1 MLLTLDIETIPTDD
15 PEIIA
20 EIAAGITHPKNMSKA
35 DTIAKWEA
43 EDKPAAVAEAVA
55 RTSFDGGAGRI
66 ACIGLAVDDGPAWS
80 VCRPNEFEVLTEAF
94 GFITDSLRDFKGGHG
109 SESVTVVGHNVAD
122 FDLRFLWQRSVVHGL
137 RLPSC
142 LPRSPKPWD
151 KTVGDT
157 MVMWNPNRE
166 KRVSLDR
173 LCKILG
179 VPTSKGDMD
188 GSKVAEAAAAGE
200 WDKIAR
206 YCEGDVIATRACYL
220 KMAAA

>member
-15 PEIIA
+15 PEVIA

-35 DTIAKWEA
+35 ETIAKWEA
-43 EDKPAAVAEAVA
+43 EEKPAAVAEAVA
-55 RTSFDGGAGRI
+55 RTAFDGGAGRI
-66 ACIGLAVDDGPAWS
+66 VCIGLAVNDGPVWS

-94 GFITDSLRDFKGGHG
+94 HYMLDAQHAYKGDW
-109 SESVTVVGHNVAD
+109 SESVVVVGHNVAD
-122 FDLRFLWQRSVVHGL
+122 FDLRFLWQRAVVHGL

-151 KTVGDT
+151 KTVEDT
-157 MVMWNPNRE
+157 MVVWNPNRE

-206 YCEGDVIATRACYL
+206 YCEADVVATRACYL

>member
-1 MLLTLDIETIPTDD
+1 MLLTLDIETIPTSD

-43 EDKPAAVAEAVA
+43 EEKPAAVAEAVA
-55 RTSFDGGAGRI
+55 RTAFDGGAGEI
-66 ACIGLAVDDGPAWS
+66 VCIGLAVDDGES
-80 VCRPNEFEVLTEAF
+80 VAF
-94 GFITDSLRDFKGGHG
+94 CGADEKGVIATAYDYITDSLRELKGGHG
-109 SESVTVVGHNVAD
+109 LESVTVIGHNVVD
-122 FDLRFLWQRSVVHGL
+122 FDLRFLWQRSVIHRL
-137 RLPSC
+137 RMPAC

-151 KTVGDT
+151 KTVADT

-179 VPTSKGDMD
+179 VPTPKGDMD
-188 GSKVAEAAAAGE
+188 GSKVAEAAAAWE
-200 WDKIAR
+200 WDRIAE
-206 YCEGDVIATRACYL
+206 YCRKDVEATRECYRR
-220 KMAAA
+220 MA

>member
-15 PEIIA
+15 PEVIA
-20 EIAAGITHPKNMSKA
+20 EIAAGITHPKNISKA
-35 DTIAKWEA
+35 ETIAKWEA
-43 EDKPAAVAEAVA
+43 EEKPAAVAEAVA
-55 RTSFDGGAGRI
+55 RTAFDGGAGRI
-66 ACIGLAVDDGPAWS
+66 VCIGLAVDDGPAWS
-80 VCRPNEFEVLTEAF
+80 LCGPDEHEVLIGAF
-94 GFITDSLRDFKGGHG
+94 YDMNHAQRAYKGGG
-109 SESVTVVGHNVAD
+109 SESVVVVGHNVAD
-122 FDLRFLWQRSVVHGL
+122 FDLRFLWQRAVVHGL

-157 MVMWNPNRE
+157 MVMWNPSRE

-206 YCEGDVIATRACYL
+206 YCEADVVATRACYL

>member
-15 PEIIA
+15 PEVIA
-20 EIAAGITHPKNMSKA
+20 EIAAGITPPKTMSKA

-43 EDKPAAVAEAVA
+43 EEKPAAVAEAVA
-55 RTSFDGGAGRI
+55 RTAFDGGLGSI
-66 ACIGLAVDDGPAWS
+66 VCIGLAVDDGPAWS
-80 VCRPNEFEVLTEAF
+80 VCGPDEYEVLMGAF
-94 GFITDSLRDFKGGHG
+94 AYMVDHCRTYKGGG
-109 SESVTVVGHNVAD
+109 TESTCVVGHNVAD
-122 FDLRFLWQRSVVHGL
+122 FDLRFLWQRAVVHGL

-151 KTVGDT
+151 KTVADT
-157 MVMWNPNRE
+157 MAMWNPNRE

-173 LCKILG
+173 LCRILK

-188 GSKVAEAAAAGE
+188 GSKVAETAAAGD

-206 YCEGDVIATRACYL
+206 YCEADVIATRACYL